1 MPFIEHL
8 LAARR
13 ASLGPLRADNPCLVE
28 EEARKKARKGLTHQ
42 TPKPG
47 VAEGAKQPDVENGNL
62 TPPVDLLQSAV
73 GWGSSSTKKLLP
85 FFFFFSPLTGPGTG
99 VVCRIELSLSCY
111 TALEEPLPSGPSH
124 LSFSICKISCG
135 GCSAEGP
142 DSMEQKAI
150 RLQILCKRQYNC
162 HCKL

>member
-42 TPKPG
+42 APKPG

-85 FFFFFSPLTGPGTG
+85 FFFFFSPHRAWHRGGLQNRAFLILLHSFRRTP
-99 VVCRIELSLSCY
+99 SLW
-111 TALEEPLPSGPSH
+111 PLPSLFFH
-124 LSFSICKISCG
+124 L
-135 GCSAEGP
+135 
-142 DSMEQKAI
+142 
-150 RLQILCKRQYNC
+150 
-162 HCKL
+162 